1 MVNAMIETKA
11 IWEALN
17 DVPDPE
23 LPVVSLIEMG
33 IVRDVELSESR
44 IVVTITP
51 TFAGCPALY
60 AMKDAIIERLRQIT
74 DADIEVITTLSPP
87 WSSDWITVEAK
98 EKLRAFGVVPASRH
112 GGNVMLVDNVAC
124 PNCGSENTSL
134 RNSFGPT
141 PCRMIYTCNVC
152 YEPFEAF
159 KPL

>member
-1 MVNAMIETKA
+1 MIELKA

-23 LPVVSLIEMG
+23 LPIVSLFEMG
-33 IVRDVELSESR
+33 VVRDVT
-44 IVVTITP
+44 IVDEKITVTVTP

-60 AMKDAIIERLRQIT
+60 AMKDAIVERLRQIT

-87 WSSDWITVEAK
+87 WTSDWITDEAK
-98 EKLRAFGVVPASRH
+98 EKLRAFGIVPAPRH
-112 GGNVMLVDNVAC
+112 GGNVVLLDSVAC
-124 PNCGSENTSL
+124 PRCGSENTSL

-141 PCRMIYTCNVC
+141 PCRMIYTCNAC
-152 YEPFEAF
+152 GEPFEAF